1 MIQREL
7 ARIAN
12 LRNILPSVTV
22 RYEGGQ
28 GQMKR
33 LNCLQILFP
42 FSGQY

>member
-7 ARIAN
+7 SLIAN
-12 LRNILPSVTV
+12 LRNILPSVTA

-42 FSGQY
+42 LSGQY